1 MLEDLALEDNKGD
14 EDEDGNNMD
23 VDGPALTTLEATP
36 AKPKKSKKRKSE
48 DMDVDEE
55 EEEAPSSKKVE
66 STKEEKKALKKA
78 MKAKAKNETA
88 AVVSCLFF
96 LSFVDLQKVYKVLLI
111 NRTRSLRKKSGR
123 MRRIK
128 KK

>member
-23 VDGPALTTLEATP
+23 VDGPALTTFEATP

-55 EEEAPSSKKVE
+55 EEEAPSSKKVK

-96 LSFVDLQKVYKVLLI
+96 CLSSICRRF
-111 NRTRSLRKKSGR
+111 TRFFSSTGLGAFE
-123 MRRIK
+123 RRAEG
-128 KK
+128 

>member
-23 VDGPALTTLEATP
+23 VDDPALTTLEATP

-48 DMDVDEE
+48 EMDVDEE
-55 EEEAPSSKKVE
+55 EEEAPSSKKVK
-66 STKEEKKALKKA
+66 STPKEEKKALKKA

-96 LSFVDLQKVYKVLLI
+96 CLSSICRRF
-111 NRTRSLRKKSGR
+111 TRFFSSTGLGAFE
-123 MRRIK
+123 RRAEG
-128 KK
+128 